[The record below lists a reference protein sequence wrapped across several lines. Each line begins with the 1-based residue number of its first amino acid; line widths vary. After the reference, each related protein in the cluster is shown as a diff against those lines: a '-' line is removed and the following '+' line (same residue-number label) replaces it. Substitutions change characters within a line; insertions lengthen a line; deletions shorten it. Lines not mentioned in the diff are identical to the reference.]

1 VLIAGSTTLLF
12 GQRGGGR
19 RDYLGGRPYPVRTD
33 IPTPIGLNP
42 PAAAYTGILPG
53 ALNSGPK
60 SGRGFRGYGL
70 VGPFFPFSN
79 VGYLPNT
86 APPYIPDIPFDPNAP
101 AIAAAQ
107 QAMADQIARLSA
119 QLEEIKVNQSQPPP
133 TTGAPAAAAPEP
145 LPPEIPLTL
154 VLRDGKQL
162 TVKSYAVMNGML
174 WDLSKQPVRKIPVT
188 NIDIAASTKATEE
201 NGGEFPQIKSP

>member
-1 VLIAGSTTLLF
+1 
-12 GQRGGGR
+12 
-19 RDYLGGRPYPVRTD
+19 
-33 IPTPIGLNP
+33 
-42 PAAAYTGILPG
+42 
-53 ALNSGPK
+53 
-60 SGRGFRGYGL
+60 
-70 VGPFFPFSN
+70 
-79 VGYLPNT
+79 
-86 APPYIPDIPFDPNAP
+86 
-101 AIAAAQ
+101 
-107 QAMADQIARLSA
+107 MADQIARLSA